1 MEQKKLRAAII
12 GPGNIGIDLM
22 MKIRRSQV
30 LELVL
35 MAGIVSG
42 SQGLKMAEESGIAT
56 TTRGIDGVIEFG
68 GLDIAFDATGANPHM
83 KHAPLLKQSGIFA
96 VDLTPAA
103 VGPYI
108 VPAVNMDSQLLTAH
122 NVNMVTCGGQ
132 ATVPIVNA
140 INQVTPV
147 EYAEIVATLS
157 SLSAGPG
164 TRQNIDE
171 FTQTTRNALIKVGG
185 AQDAKAI
192 IILNPA
198 DPPIMMRNTIYTKCD
213 TAKIADIIKA
223 VEDMTRKVQQY
234 APGYKLKVSPYADGD
249 KVVTV
254 VEVEGAGDYLPK
266 YSGNLDIITSAA
278 VTVAERY
285 AKLKHEGGLC
295 NEINTHHR

>member
-1 MEQKKLRAAII
+1 MEKQKLKVGII

-22 MKIRRSQV
+22 MKIRRSQE

-35 MAGIVSG
+35 MAGIVEG
-42 SQGLKMAEESGIAT
+42 SNGLKMAAEFGVAT
-56 TTRGIDGVIEFG
+56 TTKGIDGVIEFG
-68 GLDIAFDATGANPHM
+68 NLDIVFDATGANPHA
-83 KHAPLLKQSGIFA
+83 KHAPLLKKAGIFA

-103 VGPYI
+103 IGPYVI
-108 VPAVNMDSQLLTAH
+108 PAVNMDSQLLEAD

-132 ATVPIVNA
+132 ATVPIVHA

-147 EYAEIVATLS
+147 TYGEIVATLS

-185 AQDAKAI
+185 ATEGKAL

-198 DPPIMMRNTIYTKCD
+198 DPPIMMRNTIYTMCD
-213 TAKIADIIKA
+213 TTKIEEIIKS
-223 VEDMTRKVQQY
+223 VETMVSKVQQY
-234 APGYKLKVSPYADGD
+234 APGYRLKVAPYADGNH
-249 KVVTV
+249 VVTV

-285 AKLKHEGGLC
+285 AKLKNEGA
-295 NEINTHHR
+295 I

>member
-1 MEQKKLRAAII
+1 
-12 GPGNIGIDLM
+12 
-22 MKIRRSQV
+22 
-30 LELVL
+30 

-42 SQGLKMAEESGIAT
+42 SQGLKMAEEYGIAT
-56 TTRGIDGVIEFG
+56 TTRGIDGVIDFG
-68 GLDIAFDATGANPHM
+68 NLDIVFDATGANPHH
-83 KHAPLLKQSGIFA
+83 KHAPLLRQAGIFA

-103 VGPYI
+103 VGPYVI
-108 VPAVNMDSQLLTAH
+108 PAVNMDSQLLTAD

-132 ATVPIVNA
+132 ATVPIVHA

-185 AQDAKAI
+185 AQEGKAI

-213 TAKIADIIKA
+213 ATAKIDEIIQSVGDA
-223 VEDMTRKVQQY
+223 VSKVQQY
-234 APGYKLKVSPYADGD
+234 TPGYRLKVAPYADGER
-249 KVVTV
+249 VVTV

-285 AKLKHEGGLC
+285 AELKQEGAM
-295 NEINTHHR
+295 